1 MNNFNFDKV
10 KSGAPVSTIAGNEV
24 RILCVDAKDA
34 YSVHAPIVALVKDDS
49 GNETLGRYSIDGKLL
64 YPERVSY
71 ASTDARDLKMRTT
84 KLEGFVN
91 IIRGSEYDRFAGRIY
106 ATAEEAEAA
115 RDEKWIATVPV
126 SWEE

>member
-64 YPERVSY
+64 YPERVSFV
-71 ASTDARDLKMRTT
+71 STDARYLKMRTT
-84 KLEGFVN
+84 NLEGFFN
-91 IIRGSEYDRFAGRIY
+91 IIRGS
-106 ATAEEAEAA
+106 
-115 RDEKWIATVPV
+115 
-126 SWEE
+126 